1 MYSDYNYY
9 QFDVLSDVK
18 IIEPDVFNDQRGSL
32 YTTFLK
38 KEYESFL
45 PKNTEFV
52 HDKFAF
58 SKKNVL
64 RGIHG
69 DYFSWKLVTCVK
81 GKIFQVIVD
90 NRPESKTF
98 FKHESIILDS
108 SKPKSVLI
116 PPGFGNA
123 FLVLSSDCVYS
134 YKLAYN
140 GKYRDAQD
148 QFTLKWNNPEININW
163 PLSNPILSKRDS
175 NAK

>member
-64 RGIHG
+64 RGIH
-69 DYFSWKLVTCVK
+69 
-81 GKIFQVIVD
+81 
-90 NRPESKTF
+90 
-98 FKHESIILDS
+98 
-108 SKPKSVLI
+108 
-116 PPGFGNA
+116 
-123 FLVLSSDCVYS
+123 
-134 YKLAYN
+134 
-140 GKYRDAQD
+140 
-148 QFTLKWNNPEININW
+148 
-163 PLSNPILSKRDS
+163 
-175 NAK
+175 